1 MAIIH
6 IIIIIIII
14 IVRPG
19 VEDLVAAAA
28 GLGLGGVVV
37 ALRHH
42 VVGRPVDLRR
52 HACI

>member
-1 MAIIH
+1 MYSNINNNNNNNL
-6 IIIIIIII
+6 
-14 IVRPG
+14 RPG